1 MYKPANSKL
10 VTELNK
16 WCTDVLHDVQRDIKS
31 YFTFDIRLIGS
42 GEKRLVLQN
51 GNGTFDLD
59 YNLIIKKDK
68 QDMINNPE
76 QIKKIFIDS
85 FNNVLQRYI
94 KNFQKFDERSVKNS
108 TSVIT
113 VNLKN
118 NNEVDFSFD
127 VAILVE
133 CDNGFTYRLIYDKKS
148 HRYIWNEIRGSKDY
162 YQIFA
167 QIKNNGQFAQ
177 FKSRYIELK
186 NMHLQQNDDRKSFSV
201 FLETLNEFKVNY
213 GQN

>member
-1 MYKPANSKL
+1 MYKPANSKQ
-10 VTELNK
+10 VSELNK

-51 GNGTFDLD
+51 GNGSFDLD

-76 QIKKIFIDS
+76 QIKKIFIAS
-85 FNNVLQRYI
+85 FNNILKRYI

-118 NNEVDFSFD
+118 NNDVDFSFD

-148 HRYIWNEIRGSKDY
+148 QRYIWNEIRGSKDY
-162 YQIFA
+162 YQRFA

-186 NMHLQQNDDRKSFSV
+186 NMHLQRNDDRKSFSV
-201 FLETLNEFKVNY
+201 FLETLNEFR
-213 GQN
+213 

>member
-1 MYKPANSKL
+1 MYKQANSKL
-10 VTELNK
+10 VSELNK

-76 QIKKIFIDS
+76 QIKNIFIDS
-85 FNNVLQRYI
+85 FNNVLQGYI
-94 KNFQKFDERSVKNS
+94 NNFQKFDKRSVKNS

-113 VNLKN
+113 VNLEN
-118 NNEVDFSFD
+118 NNKVVFSFD

-148 HRYIWNEIRGSKDY
+148 HRYIWNVIRGSKDY
-162 YQIFA
+162 YHRFA
-167 QIKNNGQFAQ
+167 QIKNNGQFTQ

-186 NMHLQQNDDRKSFSV
+186 NMHLQRNDDRKSFSV
-201 FLETLNEFKVNY
+201 FLETLNEFR
-213 GQN
+213 